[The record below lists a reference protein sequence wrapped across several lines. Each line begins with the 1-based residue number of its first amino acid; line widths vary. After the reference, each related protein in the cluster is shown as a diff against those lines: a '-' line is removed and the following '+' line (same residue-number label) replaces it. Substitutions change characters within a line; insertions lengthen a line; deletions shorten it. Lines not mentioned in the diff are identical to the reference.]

1 MEYIGIKRISRR
13 AALTVLLL
21 FSAVANSLFKSVALH
36 SSLFTFHSTFLH
48 AQGLPLIR
56 NYTAT
61 EYGAHNRC
69 YDIEIGEDGTVFV
82 ANFEGLLY
90 YDRSRWRIINTPD
103 MTRVTEVYR
112 ASDNTIWVGGY
123 NYFGGRLQLLCAP
136 TAKRQW

>member
-1 MEYIGIKRISRR
+1 MNSAMEYIGIKRISRR

-21 FSAVANSLFKSVALH
+21 FSAVANSLFESVALH

-69 YDIEIGEDGTVFV
+69 YDIEIGEDAT
-82 ANFEGLLY
+82 
-90 YDRSRWRIINTPD
+90 
-103 MTRVTEVYR
+103 
-112 ASDNTIWVGGY
+112 
-123 NYFGGRLQLLCAP
+123 
-136 TAKRQW
+136 